1 MKKQLFHILLLCVI
15 FTFVSCGTTYYV
27 GTADYGKTKI
37 ENFEI
42 PGDSEGNLLL
52 KRASN
57 YNACA
62 VDTFIYLDGKY
73 IGKIGNGDYW
83 QGNVPEGEHEI
94 ETVLSPGFHAAPK
107 LLETY
112 KTSQI
117 DRLQISVRDSET
129 TVLWIRVKGSKFTLT
144 KMSQ

>member
-1 MKKQLFHILLLCVI
+1 MGKNSYISLQTSFTSFSILERSSSSNDFPNL
-15 FTFVSCGTTYYV
+15 SQ
-27 GTADYGKTKI
+27 I

-112 KTSQI
+112 KASQI